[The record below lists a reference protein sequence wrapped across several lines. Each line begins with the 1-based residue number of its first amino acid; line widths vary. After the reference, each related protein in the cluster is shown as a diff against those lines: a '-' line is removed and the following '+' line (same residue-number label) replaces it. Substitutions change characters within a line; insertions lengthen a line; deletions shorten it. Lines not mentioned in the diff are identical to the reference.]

1 MQVIWKTDGLTIW
14 ITDASY
20 MHHTTYTTTV
30 LRPFYQ
36 DHPGEPVPEENFWTL
51 CKGLTYVNDARSI
64 SNMNKPIKDSRLCP
78 GPQCHILMNSTK
90 HCITLKYTVITL
102 VYVPNSRISAHRF
115 HGMKT

>member
-51 CKGLTYVNDARSI
+51 CKGLTYVNDARSNFQHEQANQKI
-64 SNMNKPIKDSRLCP
+64 ADFAPARSA
-78 GPQCHILMNSTK
+78 
-90 HCITLKYTVITL
+90 TL
-102 VYVPNSRISAHRF
+102 
-115 HGMKT
+115 